1 MSCRFM
7 VSEVRPIF
15 MIRLVADNA
24 GIMNGGLAQVGSVA
38 VICESRSATNCR
50 ARSSSV
56 SGEKMSRIEDNW
68 ATDLDR
74 RSFRPSIPFSWFS
87 IGTVIN
93 SSTSLEE
100 LPKAIVCI
108 STWGGANSGK
118 TSTLVSGIWMNPRA
132 SVAAAR
138 NKTIQRNLRLV
149 ATIRRIRDQPPGSC
163 WACASVLPLHAELGA
178 VDLGHTL
185 RDDLRPGR
193 WSLQQRDLVILD
205 RPSRHLGPSE
215 GQRPLNLVEPG
226 LPLLVVD
233 QRLIVHDQVAVCA
246 FHSDEGKVDP
256 PGGLIG
262 HPYRRN
268 GRWICRC
275 DGGRVVSLGSP
286 AFHLAAGSQAQ

>member
-56 SGEKMSRIEDNW
+56 SGEKMSRIEDSW

-74 RSFRPSIPFSWFS
+74 RSCRPSIPLSWFS

-108 STWGGANSGK
+108 STSGGANSGK
-118 TSTLVSGIWMNPRA
+118 TSTLVSGIRMNPRA

-149 ATIRRIRDQPPGSC
+149 LTIWRISERPPAGI
-163 WACASVLPLHAELGA
+163 WWGRPSVPTLHPELGA
-178 VDLGHTL
+178 VDLRHTAG
-185 RDDLRPGR
+185 DDLGLGR
-193 WSLQQRDLVILD
+193 RSLGQHDFVVVDLMNHHI
-205 RPSRHLGPSE
+205 GPNE
-215 GQRPLNLVEPG
+215 GQRSRDRVEPG
-226 LPLLVVD
+226 RSLRVVD
-233 QRLIVHDQVAVCA
+233 QCVIVHDQVAVLES
-246 FHSDEGKVDP
+246 HRGQRKID
-256 PGGLIG
+256 
-262 HPYRRN
+262 
-268 GRWICRC
+268 
-275 DGGRVVSLGSP
+275 
-286 AFHLAAGSQAQ
+286 